1 MKLFMLLIASVLLLG
16 CEAESDPNRAAEE
29 SACPTV
35 GDLTVE
41 KSTGLGTSGRCLI
54 NGTLTVDATLPAS
67 TDWYLNGALHV
78 GDGASSPE
86 LTIVAGAEI
95 FGSEDGASFDYLYV
109 APGASLDV
117 SGTLNDPVIFSSDD
131 ADFSG
136 SGEWGGI
143 ILEDTLATNG
153 DISMQY
159 VIVTEAGGQ
168 VTVGA
173 NTYADNIVLEGVHD
187 DTEIQYLQSHD
198 SARDGIRLQSS
209 DSAANQA
216 QLAWLLIT
224 GANRDG
230 LSFNN
235 FDGLVK
241 DMLVIHRVGLYSDL
255 NPDGGRAGIY
265 AGSTSGVTDT
275 TNPLLVNITLAGR
288 DNSSISSLA
297 SDAREFGILF
307 ADGTQQIRM
316 ANMVIS
322 NFRNGCYE
330 VDSTSDLSAIT
341 FNSVVDLTASF
352 IDGVHCGHE
361 QANNSGNVFVRWLL
375 RSGDSADNLPSDVNS
390 RGDGNGNGF
399 RFYDFAPF
407 NFHGEANPTEAITSA
422 WYLNSISGSP
432 VLLNNLVDNSVNLL
446 NAFADGDTNGVNGTD
461 GADFNAP
468 LSNTV
473 GSVTTTIYGV
483 GGATDPS
490 GFSLPNIGAS
500 RSDSSSLAD
509 EFDGWTLQAGGVFPD
524 TVSGFAP

>member
-1 MKLFMLLIASVLLLG
+1 MKLLMLLIASVLLLG

-29 SACPTV
+29 SACPAV
-35 GDLTVE
+35 GNLTVQR
-41 KSTGLGTSGRCLI
+41 STGLGTSGRCLI

-86 LTIVAGAEI
+86 LRIEAGAEI
-95 FGSEDGASFDYLYV
+95 FGSEDGANFDYLYV
-109 APGASLDV
+109 APGGSLDV

-131 ADFSG
+131 AGYSG
-136 SGEWGGI
+136 AGEWGGI
-143 ILEDTLATNG
+143 ILEDTLAASG

-168 VTVGA
+168 VTVGG

-198 SARDGIRLQSS
+198 SAGDGIRLQSS
-209 DSAANQA
+209 GGVANQA
-216 QLAWLLIT
+216 RLAWLLIT

-241 DMLVIHRVGLYSDL
+241 DMLVIHRVGLYSDAS
-255 NPDGGRAGIY
+255 PGGGRAGIY
-265 AGSTSGVTDT
+265 AGSSNATPDL

-288 DNSSISSLA
+288 DDSSISSLA
-297 SDAREFGILF
+297 PDAREFGILF
-307 ADGTQQIRM
+307 ADGTEKIRM

-330 VDSTSDLSAIT
+330 VDSTSNLSGIGTSDADL
-341 FNSVVDLTASF
+341 NVGF

-361 QANNSGNVFVRWLL
+361 QFGLPNNDGWLL
-375 RSGDSADNLPSDVNS
+375 RSGISTDNLPGGS
-390 RGDGNGNGF
+390 RGDSNGEGL
-399 RFYDFAPF
+399 RFYGNAPF
-407 NFHGEANPTEAITSA
+407 NFEGVANPTDAITSA
-422 WYLNSISGSP
+422 WYLNSISGSS
-432 VLLNNLVDNSVNLL
+432 VFLNNLVENTVNEL
-446 NAFADGDTNGVNGTD
+446 NAFANGDTNNSGLPIDSDDV
-461 GADFNAP
+461 NAP
-468 LSNTV
+468 LSDDNMETL
-473 GSVTTTIYGV
+473 YGV

-490 GFSLPNIGAS
+490 AFDLTNIGAS
-500 RSDSSSLAD
+500 RSNNSNLAD

-524 TVSGFAP
+524 TVTGFDP

>member
-230 LSFNN
+230 LSYDN
-235 FDGLVK
+235 FTGLVK
-241 DMLVIHRVGLYSDL
+241 DMLVIHRVGQYSDSS
-255 NPDGGRAGIY
+255 PSGGRAGIY
-265 AGSTSGVTDT
+265 VGDANDASAI
-275 TNPLLVNITLAGR
+275 PLLVNITLAGR

-307 ADGTQQIRM
+307 ADGTTQARM
-316 ANMVIS
+316 ANIVIS

-341 FNSVVDLTASF
+341 FSAGVDLTASF

-361 QANNSGNVFVRWLL
+361 QANIAGNVFVRWLL
-375 RSGDSADNLPSDVNS
+375 RSGDSADNLPSDVDS

-407 NFHGEANPTEAITSA
+407 NFHGEANPSEAITSA

-446 NAFADGDTNGVNGTD
+446 NAFADGDTNGVNGTSS
-461 GADFNAP
+461 ADINVP
-468 LSNTV
+468 LSDGTE
-473 GSVTTTIYGV
+473 TLYGV

-490 GFSLPNIGAS
+490 AFDLTNIGAS
-500 RSDSSSLAD
+500 RSDSSSLAS

-524 TVSGFAP
+524 TVTGFAP